1 MQDSATR
8 TTRSRLA
15 FGASPRERVGA
26 IWRRNGALA
35 FFLGLEIL
43 CAPALSLAQ
52 AIKTDGR
59 TATTVTTVG
68 TVTKVTTATVT
79 NTNAFNSFQT
89 FGVAAGTTTNLYV
102 PSGAA
107 NLINIVR
114 DQRTDI
120 YGVLNAIKDG
130 SIGGN
135 VWFANPYGFVVGASG
150 VVNVGSLNVSTP
162 TPAFIDSFFLSPG
175 SPNQGAVTQLLNG
188 TAPRNASGVIAIDGR
203 VNAAN
208 GVSLSTGS
216 LSVGGS
222 IFSGA
227 RFVSSTP
234 DFTDVVNANG
244 IVSANNA
251 VMKEGRIIIVADNDV
266 TVSGAIAAPGGAGVS
281 GGNISITAGH
291 DVNVQPGALISAQGN
306 GANSAG
312 GSISVFGGNNATFG
326 GGAAIN
332 ASAGSS
338 GDGGAIEFSAV
349 NTVTLAGGT
358 FAAGAASGRAG
369 SVLVDPNNVEVVAN
383 NQILS
388 GTNYALVANN
398 SITVNN
404 GVIISTRNI
413 GAGTN
418 YDTDSSA
425 GNSGDIS
432 LAAPSITLNPGSK
445 LLAQA
450 DGGFTGG
457 AVTLTA
463 TQASGGTAQINLS
476 QATVKGKSVSM
487 QASSTLTSTLSSVTD
502 ALVLSGINSSDATA
516 SIVVDSS
523 QIAASGG
530 ALTLGSVA
538 SVNVSAT
545 SASIP
550 LAILRVNSNASVDV
564 KGSSSL
570 TTTTGDAHLTASS
583 TVTTS
588 ATPSSAFA
596 NLAGDGMVAVSAVA
610 SNATVHI
617 GDAVN
622 PVAINI
628 GGLLDLSATN
638 TVTTMQ
644 IANATAAG
652 GSAAG
657 ASVAVSTITGMTSA
671 TVDGNTTVGAGS
683 LNLSALTTNTVTAT
697 AKSAAQGAQQDSSG
711 ASESSQTL
719 TKYSDDTSTG
729 DSGSGGGVKV
739 AGAVAVSDLQ
749 SNTQTSI
756 SSTHLATVS
765 GAATLTSRA
774 TNSAAVSADGS
785 ATSGSTGV
793 GVAVAVNVA
802 KSANQAYIGQNLNA
816 QSLAVTAG
824 MNPGGATNQFTTSAV
839 SGAGASNV
847 GIAGSIA
854 VNALDLSSLAAINSG
869 NTVALGGGTG
879 AVTLSAENLTSS
891 SASSTPA
898 AGGASGSKVG
908 IGASVAVN
916 VVSNR
921 SVAQLSDSA
930 VLTGAGDLTIRAS
943 GADAV
948 TTTAEA
954 GSSGGTAI
962 TPVAAINVI
971 NNTTTASIGSGSTLI
986 LTGDLLVQAD
996 QAASA
1001 SATAKG
1007 STQGASAAIGAAVA
1021 VALVDDE
1028 VTATTARWID
1038 TSAATVPGK
1047 GNVSFLAH
1055 GASASA
1061 TSATASAVGGKSDDQ
1076 SSSDD
1081 GDVDTKVGKQLNA
1094 GTSVKSKNGVGDAG
1108 EQSKDSGAAAG
1119 KPSASSSEGKISV
1132 AAAVAVNLQTSS
1144 ATATVPDGGK
1154 VIAAGAVKLSA
1165 SNNTDGSALTDGS
1178 AVGSTTTVG
1187 IGAGISINLVKSA
1200 NEASIGQ
1207 NATVTANG
1215 LTLEA
1220 LMTPIAVSGGTDQTN
1235 TLDAEAKS
1243 GAGGSKVGLA
1253 GSLALNIADTSSQA
1267 LIKTGASVNANGGD
1281 VVLSADDR
1289 TSTTGKAL
1297 PADGGGASGG
1307 KVGIGASV
1315 AVNVVANRSTAEIQD
1330 SAALNNP
1337 GNVTLQANGVF
1348 DMLTQTE
1355 AGSQG
1360 GVSITP
1366 SVAISLANN
1375 STTAQIGS
1383 GAALTLTGDLL
1394 VQADQTS
1401 TTSTIAKGSSQGAKA
1416 AIGAAV
1422 AVALVDDEVTATT
1435 ARSITANGSGNVS
1448 FLAHGASA
1456 SSASATASAVGGNTD
1471 DSAGTTDPATGKEKE
1486 DASVDDKVSK
1496 QADFGKKEQT
1506 DNNVGDAKQKS
1517 DTSSADADKPSA
1529 SSSEG
1534 KISVAAAVSVNL
1546 QTSSATATVPDN
1558 GSITAAGTLKLS
1570 SSNNTD
1576 GTALTDGSAVG
1587 STTTVG
1593 IGAGISINLVK
1604 SANEASIGQGA
1615 VVSAHG
1621 VTLEALMTALPV
1633 SGGGTDQTNT
1643 LDAEAKSGAGGT
1655 KVGLAGSLALNIA
1668 DTSSQ
1673 ALIKTG
1679 ASVNA
1684 NGGDVVLSADD
1695 RTSTTGKALPAD
1707 GGGASGGKVGIGAS
1721 VAVNVV
1727 ANRSTAEIQDNA
1739 ALTNAGS
1746 LTLQASG
1753 AFDML
1758 TQTEAGSQGGI
1769 SITPSVAIS
1778 LSDNSTTASIGTS
1791 TTALTLTGD
1800 LLVQADQTSSTSTI
1814 AKGSSQG
1821 AKAAIGAAVAVAL
1834 VDDEVTATTA
1844 RAIVTTGTAPGT
1856 TGVVSFLAHGASS
1869 SSASATA
1876 SAVGGNTDDDAGKTD
1891 PNTGKEKEDASVDD
1905 KVQKQA
1911 DFGKTTQAD
1920 NNVGDS
1926 KQKASTADSA
1936 DNNKASASSSEGK
1949 ISVAAAVAVNL
1960 QTSSATATVPD
1971 NGNINAA
1978 GLLKLSSSNNT
1989 DGAALSDGS
1998 AVGSTTTLGI
2008 GAGVSVNLVKSVNEA
2023 SIGAGATVNANGV
2036 TLEALMTATPVS
2048 GGGTDQTNT
2057 LDAEA
2062 KSGAGGTKVGL
2073 AGSLALNIA
2082 DTSSQALIKTG
2093 TALAPTTV
2101 NARGGDVS
2109 LSADD
2114 QTSTTGKALPADGG
2128 GATGGKV
2135 GIGASVTV
2143 NIVANR
2149 SIAEIQDSATLTN
2162 PGAVGLAASG
2172 TYSVDTE
2179 AEAGAAGGVAITPVL
2194 ALALINNTTSARLG
2208 IGSDLVH
2215 PGAVTITADHASATT
2230 TSAKGSTQ
2238 GDKAAVGA
2246 AVGIVLLNDV
2256 ASATTDRN
2264 ILNATGDVT
2273 ISAHASSAST
2283 NSAIASAVGGK
2294 STDDAGTTDPATG
2307 KPSEDST
2314 VDGKVDNQLTYG
2326 KNTQTANNVGDAD
2339 QKSSTSSAASNKPS
2353 AKSDEGQV
2361 AVAAAVAVNIVSAS
2375 ATATIAD
2382 NRTVTTSGA
2391 LKLSATGNTDGIAT
2405 SDGSVVGK
2413 TQKVGIGAAV
2423 SVNKVDSHNEASIGS
2438 NASVTAHG
2446 VTIEALMTNVG
2457 GDTTNTLD
2465 AEASSGAGGS
2475 KVGIAASLA
2484 LNIADTSGEALV
2496 KSGASVNAGGNVSLT
2511 SQDFSSYTA
2520 KAVPTTTGGASGGSV
2535 GVGASVALNL
2545 ISSASQAQIG
2555 TNAGVSNAGNITLSA
2570 TTKGDSDAEATAGAS
2585 GGKLAFDAAV
2595 AVTTLNQTTD
2605 ASIAS
2610 GGDIVA
2616 TGSVGLTSTSSGAH
2630 TATTTGVAKS
2640 GSVAIGASVGVI
2652 TSTSTTTATIDRNV
2666 SAGGSF
2672 TLAASSTRSYD
2683 AGATATAGGS
2693 QSDSTYSDSSNQ
2705 SQEGGAAS
2713 TQALSKQNSSTNQ
2726 GTQGGGKVAV
2736 AAAVSV
2742 IVIDD
2747 DATAQVTGGRTIQA
2761 GSASAVQVTAANLTN
2776 FSARGE
2782 GDAVNPQAKVGVGV
2796 GVGIVIANNDTT
2808 AALAD
2813 NTHLVQG
2820 GNVTVQATSKE
2831 NTDPSFSDKLSAE
2844 GIAGAGGSKVGVAGA
2859 FAVVDSNTTTQAT
2872 IGTGSTLG
2880 GLDSHS
2886 VLQRVGTVTIDA
2898 ENTSMLAAKAW
2909 SGALGGTAGVGAS
2922 VATVISDNSYMA
2934 ELGGSSNV
2942 TATSLSITAQNNK
2955 VTPAPLSLPSISVSS
2970 IDDVKDIPSQLA
2982 HGNTLLGGGNYYTE
2996 AIAGSA
3002 GGTGA
3007 VAGSFAV
3014 SVFTD
3019 KTDASIGG
3027 GATVNATGGVTLTS
3041 GNDTVARS
3049 LAGGVSLGGD
3059 AGVGISSADVASTN
3073 VTRSHIDADTKI
3085 TQSASIGLSAT
3096 NKQDIQ
3102 VIGFAAAGSG
3112 SVGVG
3117 GVANVITLNNTA
3129 EAFVANSALPTP
3141 LTLLSSTGALT
3152 LGATNTVTG
3161 LNIASG
3167 IAVGGSA
3174 GVGVAGAVNTIG
3186 TDSGHQ
3192 FVTHAYI
3199 GSGATVNVAGATTL
3213 TASAA
3218 EDLTTFAIGGA
3229 AGGSAGVGGAAIVNV
3244 MNTDTDAYIGANAKV
3259 NKAQTLTNQ
3268 SVGVQA
3274 TDATSLFNVV
3284 GAAGVGGSAGV
3295 GASVDVDVITKNTQ
3309 AYVGNG
3315 AWVETAGNLTVQAA
3329 SSEDL
3334 RSIALG
3340 FGAGGSA
3347 GVAGSVAVYSLTTTT
3362 KGYLDDNS
3370 TLRAKGSALI
3380 SADDTTSLDL
3390 IAGSAAGGGSAAVGA
3405 GVGVTV
3411 FSKTTQAYV
3420 GNNAD
3425 VVALGNGS
3433 AVTAAT
3439 GDFNVSTGSTISGDG
3454 EVSDSGVTA
3463 TDPNNN
3469 NLTGSRSA
3477 FTYLTKQRVS
3487 TPVTSSVNGLAV
3499 AATNRDKVESFTV
3512 TGAAA
3517 GAAAVTI
3524 GGSVAVVTTDTEAS
3538 IGSGTQVNQA
3548 TIAGSS
3554 ASGAQ
3559 SVRVAAGDDQFH
3571 VGLGGAAAGAGAA
3584 AVGAGADVLVAGN
3597 TTKATIGAN
3606 AQVKAKRD
3614 VEVLARGQEQYLE
3627 MGAGLAAAGTV
3638 AIAGSVGVISL
3649 NDKTYASIVGGTTRV
3664 DAGGN
3669 VRVAASD
3676 NTETDMIAGAAAAG
3690 FGAAGVGI
3698 AVGVNSLTKDTQAT
3712 VGDGTTVNALGG
3724 SGASALTAYT
3734 GDDTDTTATMH
3745 GLQVQATSKEDL
3757 FLVTASGAAGLY
3769 AGVSGAVTV
3778 TVVNSNTLASI
3789 GNTALIN
3796 TTNGGAAA
3804 DQDVNVS
3811 ARNQLNSQTFVGSV
3825 GIGAAGVAGGVDVLT
3840 AKNNTTA
3847 SIGTGTEVHAA
3858 RDVDVNA
3865 LSKNQL
3871 STLVVSAGGGVVGVA
3886 GGVAVYSIGD
3896 KLSSDSQDQLTSN
3909 GDVKGQADSQA
3920 SDGTLNSLLSQ
3931 SSDQNVKNVSAS
3943 AQSKRSAI
3951 STSGAVT
3958 SGPAATG
3965 NSASIGSGAKVFAGG
3980 DVSVN
3985 SRGTMNFS
3993 QTTGAVAVG
4002 LVGLGAGI
4010 GIANFNLNNQASIGA
4025 NAEITAGDDLKV
4037 RASLNE
4043 TANGLA
4049 FAGSGGVVAVNAA
4062 LAMLSDNSTTTAAI
4076 GNGVEVHHADQVD
4089 VEAGDVRKLDTQAL
4103 GASIG
4108 AVAGG
4113 ASVATTSIGGTT
4125 SATIGSGIA
4134 IGAGVDVVNSLF
4146 VSANSSANA
4155 ASGSIAAAGGIGL
4168 ALSGSG
4174 ATASSTPT
4182 VSASVG
4188 GGTVNLTGDATVQAT
4203 GRAGASAD
4211 AEGFNISLA
4220 VSAGGSVAIATSA
4233 PQISASLGTGTTLTA
4248 DNLTVSAAQLLP
4260 TSLDVF
4266 SVNSGNV
4273 FTPGTVSGVST
4284 LATATGASAALFAG
4298 VTATSADAA
4307 NNGHVT
4313 SSIGDGSTLTVPGL
4327 LSVGAENDSNQSA
4340 TVSGLSAGIVAIGS
4354 NNSSA
4359 TSNTLTHA
4367 TLGNNVNIAGSFTGG
4382 SVSILATGTD
4392 TNIASAVSGSG
4403 GIVSGAAA
4411 SANTSE
4417 ISDTLAQVG
4426 SSTCG
4431 APTATCGIAS
4441 GSFGLVAQ
4449 HDSIY
4454 NAKVD
4459 STSAAVAGASGATTS
4474 HLVQSTVNANIG
4486 NNTNLSANNIAIAA
4500 NNASHKFWWGLNTD
4514 DDSTATADNAAWNV
4528 NSGSGGLISLPAG
4541 STSDQIFQLTGV
4553 SIGQGAYLHVMM
4565 PVSGTGSFSIDA
4577 NNTIVAYD
4585 KTKLD
4590 SGGAIA
4596 IAESDSVIDVKQS
4609 VTNVTIG
4616 ANAAIVSD
4624 SGNVNI
4630 GTRADVKLDAR
4641 ATANAYGLAG
4651 APSGVGDA
4659 IYNGSSTVHLNDG
4672 VVILAQ
4678 DPNNGAIN
4686 IAAGQDSQQ
4695 RPTSIIADASV
4706 NLWNKTV
4713 IPIDSDPD
4721 PHSTVVSNA
4730 TLQLDG
4736 SSPTT
4741 QSLLLAAGDIG
4752 LAANKG
4758 VISQKAD
4765 GVGKDLYKEA
4775 IAAIANAV
4783 GVDVSLD
4790 LTGGTTSLQGQGTVL
4805 ANGTALSGLYRES
4818 ATLLDGAPV
4827 TPGEP
4832 SGWILS
4838 SSAYQDP
4845 NYRNPNPLDTT
4856 HPFAYITFV
4865 TPTAVNVPFGSQ
4877 LQDQINKLNS
4887 LAAQYSADPVATA
4900 AYNSEITFL
4909 QSKLNSLG
4917 AGQNSSTLTDRAI
4930 KTAMFAGDATAV
4942 LNNYQYAIT
4951 GDIGA
4956 SAAADQIGAVG
4967 AILNAYGTIK
4977 ANNTTIDGQLQAELN
4992 SPKDTHGAFL
5002 APTTGDYATLA
5013 TDLSNAASKITTI
5026 KTQVGNIGNLTFA
5039 YAAGG
5044 ATPSGPL
5051 GAYTATTV
5059 SGVSTVAGSG
5069 YLGTIQTDMQNIGS
5083 ILFGGNT
5090 ASNGSV
5096 LVAKVNDIK
5105 TQMGSIA
5112 TANQSISSAIYSS
5125 TTPASTN
5132 TLYGALIDA
5141 GTRQANLRDAWKD
5154 TATSGNVDT
5163 SKVST
5168 ITGLIGTNSAALA
5181 DFNGGTSTTSAGI
5194 ISTNASG
5201 FSSCV
5206 TTSTCAL
5213 LVSGTTTA
5221 ATINLAADQ
5230 SAVQGGSDTVS
5241 QQQQRVATLPNISVK
5256 LGNVNVNAD
5265 VLTGSGSLQAPGDA
5279 KILIKNF
5286 SPASMNIGQL
5296 TVDDTGGNVTFNSY
5310 HVNSSGDVQAVNAGG
5325 AGDSLNIVSRANG
5338 LAGLDRVPGTAGTSV
5353 VQINSFYD
5361 PAQFSKTAATTA
5373 EQIPAPAPEIHIT
5386 NQISNPNGSVTV
5398 TSAAGDIFVDPA
5410 VPGTSPGG
5418 SITAGQVSIVAQN
5431 GDFVQ
5436 AFQNG
5441 FDSIAGEPINN
5452 VQGGSNNTSPGGT
5465 LTPGN
5470 GILANGNIFISA
5482 RYLNINGLVQSG
5494 IANYHLNLGAD
5505 TDLRFVV
5512 NGTPNGFSNT
5522 LRTSCPALTA
5532 CTSTSGSFVAT
5543 WDGAYKGIDGTI
5555 GRWEVNKAYVDA
5567 NFSAGSSVQVAV
5579 ENSGGAG
5586 VSAPSSP
5593 DYGAIAANYI
5603 VPASG
5608 QTGQI
5613 VLSTSTAVHGG
5624 SINLFGQIINTAPGG
5639 SLGTGQLNVLDGF
5652 GQIAITNN
5660 SSLPITLKTLDTG
5673 ADPSGTGRGTAGVIN
5688 INDVQFVD
5696 TSNVVHYVDTTIT
5709 RNNGAI
5715 TYTQTGEWQSNGAF
5729 CDLCVVTQASGATA
5743 GVSVNGTGSAVG
5755 ISSARS
5761 GTYDPQAGLRY
5772 AFTTGNTTSTV
5783 YQWSYSGHE
5792 FFGSSS
5798 LALPPDRTSMSQV
5811 GPPNVQN
5818 TNFGQSGVYLSYAT
5832 PSGFFAHQNNL
5843 VTDPGFNPSNP
5854 NPNISL
5860 PSGTTST
5867 GPTQT
5872 GGTTGRVLSS
5882 SVTFTNSDTWHLL
5895 SQSSSCDWWLCITS
5909 TYTSNWQETVGTATV
5924 VTNSVKA
5931 DNPIQINFIGQDVP
5945 SISVKSK
5952 ASVVLAGT
5960 INDRGGAT
5968 TITAGVS
5975 TSATA
5980 ANGAAVNIGSLAGQS
5995 ITYASGTAAPITAGA
6010 VTLSAS
6016 GSVGAVNFTN
6026 APGTAASVGAITTT
6040 APILLAMTPE
6050 ITVTNGV
6057 ISTTASSLNAS
6068 SGTGNVVINQI
6079 AAPLTVAG
6087 GVTQTAGTLA
6097 VGTISAGGQPEQ
6109 GTGYVLLQSQGDIA
6123 AASPSSFIRGER
6135 IELTSANG
6143 SIGVYGGGGVTAAPL
6158 TIQPG
6163 YNTGASTQP
6172 YYGLKVSAQRDINI
6186 AAQSNGG
6193 DNTAGNL
6200 LVDTVVGGGN
6210 VRLAAPG
6217 QIIDNNPIQ
6226 SIDTRTWNQLVNF
6239 WDSLGLVGGTAQNAA
6254 NQAKAIQ
6261 AYDNSVTQDY
6271 QVYWQIRSRQ
6281 PDGGAVFDPNFH
6293 YTVTSSERAALTA
6306 QGLSASDI
6314 SNFETNRTAQY
6325 QQLNTEV
6332 GGFTT
6337 AFQHGFAYDAV
6348 SRGDPQVALILQ
6360 GSSWTATELG
6370 VSIPGA
6376 LKNITNTNPVIKDPN
6391 VQGRNVTLQAGVSIG
6406 QTQAPLSIPIAAF
6419 SNPDP
6424 NNCAAGPCLSDADKV
6439 ALASAEFDDLTITA
6453 GGISVLQRKPVNFS
6467 ASTSL
6472 SIAVTGTTPGNLDN
6486 GNAYLASLGDGLLN
6500 SIQALGEVRV
6510 KVGGSIINAGTGP
6523 GVTPGLLQSGGLI
6536 LEAAGGGIGFV
6547 PNFNGGSTPLVQPLL
6562 INLNPGAAFTAR
6574 AADNIS
6580 VVQTGNLNVESVF
6593 SRQDVALTASGSI
6606 TDAVTETLP
6615 TLKILSDSLTLTAL
6629 NGSIG
6634 SPANPLDVAV
6644 GPTGTITASATSTTP
6659 LLGGVYL
6666 NNPIGPINGNFT
6678 IASVTAS
6685 DAVKL
6690 SSDLDMKIDGPVTS
6704 PGTIGLVSGGTMTLT
6719 QNANVHATVLATSLN
6734 AGELVMD
6741 AGAKVAVDIGNL
6753 NVNSGSTLTMADGAT
6768 MTVNQGTINITSV
6781 GDAVVT
6787 GIFTGNP
6794 TASAINITST
6804 AGHILAGHTLGSGH
6818 LDIVADTAPGAKLT
6832 MSAALGIGDEPL
6844 NVQLLNLQAASGG
6857 VVDVT
6862 VQNNPATPVNN
6873 VDVSAAD
6880 RVLLTSNVSI
6890 SGGTVASTGTG
6901 TNPDN
6906 TVTVSSTAGNVN
6918 LASVTGQTNVMVTG
6932 QTGVTLNSASS
6943 TGGGVTATATTG
6955 NVNVTTASAGQG
6967 ATFTAPAGTVNVTT
6981 GTAGADIALNA
6992 SGNVSGGTLTS
7003 TNGNVNANSSAGNV
7017 DLGTTNAGQSVNFS
7031 APAGTANATTTVA
7044 GTTINGSSGLG
7055 ITIGSATSGGNTT
7068 LNTGGN
7074 LAANTLTSTGGS
7086 VAGNA
7091 AGDATVAT
7099 GSASGGFTLTSATGN
7114 VDVNTATANAV
7125 TLSAPGNVTGGTLNV
7140 GSNVQ
7145 LSGDAVT
7152 ANVNGGGPVIG
7163 GSVTGFNGGIASN
7176 VDLTLSNPGGFHLDS
7191 FTTATGSVNVP
7202 SGFLNIDS
7210 VVIVDR
7216 AVFTNPSTALLVD
7229 QHDRSIQQTDVQIY
7243 TGGAPFSLGLVQNH
7257 VDTSAF
7263 VIFRDPAFEVVTPLG
7278 TNTSSTEQASD
7289 TLTRIDA
7296 GRPAPERLPF
7306 DELGDAVSYTGSPV
7320 SVDGECKPEADPG
7333 CVK

>member
-1 MQDSATR
+1 
-8 TTRSRLA
+8 
-15 FGASPRERVGA
+15 VGA
-26 IWRRNGALA
+26 VWRRNGALA

-52 AIKTDGR
+52 AIKPDGR
-59 TATTVTTVG
+59 TATTVTTSG
-68 TVTKVTTATVT
+68 AVTKVTTATVA
-79 NTNAFNSFQT
+79 NANAFNSFQT

-102 PSGAA
+102 PGGAA

-162 TPAFIDSFFLSPG
+162 TPAFLDSFFLSPG
-175 SPNQGAVTQLLNG
+175 APNQAAVTQLLNG
-188 TAPRNASGVIAIDGR
+188 TAPRNASGVISIDGR
-203 VNAAN
+203 VNAAD
-208 GVSLSTGS
+208 GVTLSAGS
-216 LSVGGS
+216 LSVGGA

-244 IVSANNA
+244 IVSATNA
-251 VMKEGRIIIVADNDV
+251 VMREGRIIIVADNDI
-266 TVSGAIAAPGGAGVS
+266 TVSGTIAAPGGAGVS

-312 GSISVFGGNNATFG
+312 GSVSVYGGNNATFAS
-326 GGAAIN
+326 GAAID
-332 ASAGSS
+332 ASAGGS
-338 GDGGAIEFSAV
+338 GDGGAIEFSAA

-358 FAAGAASGRAG
+358 FAAGAANGRAG

-388 GTNYALVANN
+388 GTNYTLVANN
-398 SITVNN
+398 SITVDS
-404 GVIISTRNI
+404 GVIVSTRNI

-418 YDTDSSA
+418 YDTDASA

-432 LAAPSITLNPGSK
+432 LTAPSITLNSGSK

-450 DGGFTGG
+450 DSGFSGG

-476 QATVKGKSVSM
+476 QAEVKGKSVSL
-487 QASSTLTSTLSSVTD
+487 QASSALASNLSPTSLSD
-502 ALVLSGINSSDATA
+502 AAILSGVNSADATA

-523 QIAASGG
+523 QITASGG
-530 ALTLGSVA
+530 LLNIGSIA
-538 SVNVSAT
+538 SVNLSAT
-545 SASIP
+545 SGIIP

-564 KGSSSL
+564 KGSSTL
-570 TTTTGDAHLTASS
+570 TTTVGDAHLTASS
-583 TVTTS
+583 TVTTN
-588 ATPSSAFA
+588 ATPTSFLA
-596 NLAGDGMVAVSAVA
+596 NHAAGDGMVAVSDVT

-617 GDAVN
+617 GDPVTTTTVN
-622 PVAINI
+622 V

-638 TVTTMQ
+638 TVTTTQ
-644 IANATAAG
+644 IANASAVG
-652 GSAAG
+652 SSAAG
-657 ASVAVSTITGMTSA
+657 AAVAVSTIQGLTSA
-671 TVDGNTTVGAGS
+671 TIDGNTTVGANS
-683 LNLSALTTNTVTAT
+683 LNLSALTANTVTAT
-697 AKSAAQGAQQDSSG
+697 AKSAAQGAQQDTSG
-711 ASESSQTL
+711 TSESSQTL
-719 TKYSDDTSTG
+719 TKYSDDTSTA

-749 SNTQTSI
+749 NTTQAYLA
-756 SSTHLATVS
+756 SSQLATVS
-765 GAATLTSRA
+765 GAATLTGRA
-774 TNSAAVSADGS
+774 TNSAAVSADGG

-802 KSANQAYIGQNLNA
+802 KSTNQAYIGQNLNA

-824 MNPGGATNQFTTSAV
+824 MNPGGAINQFSTSAV

-847 GIAGSIA
+847 GVAGSIA
-854 VNALDLSSLAAINSG
+854 VNALDLASLAAINSG
-869 NTVALGGGTG
+869 FLVDITPGGTG
-879 AVTLSAENLTSS
+879 NVGLMAENLTSS
-891 SASSTPA
+891 SATSAPA

-908 IGASVAVN
+908 IGASVAIN

-921 SVAQLSDSA
+921 STAQLADNA
-930 VLTGAGDLTIRAS
+930 GLTGANDLTLQAT
-943 GADAV
+943 GADTV
-948 TTTAEA
+948 TTSAEA
-954 GSSGGTAI
+954 GASGGTAI

-971 NNTTTASIGSGSTLI
+971 NNTTSANIGSGSTLV
-986 LTGDLLVQAD
+986 LTGDLLVQAG
-996 QAASA
+996 QTASA
-1001 SATAKG
+1001 SAAAKG

-1028 VTATTARWID
+1028 VSATTARWID

-1055 GASASA
+1055 GASASS

-1081 GDVDTKVGKQLNA
+1081 GDVDTKVGKQLGA
-1094 GTSVKSKNGVGDAG
+1094 GTSVKSKNGVGDAD
-1108 EQSKDSGAAAG
+1108 EQSKDDSAATA

-1144 ATATVPDGGK
+1144 ATATVPDNGK

-1220 LMTPIAVSGGTDQTN
+1220 LMTPVAGATGTDQTN

-1267 LIKTGASVNANGGD
+1267 LIKSGAQVDAGGGD
-1281 VVLSADDR
+1281 VSLSADDR

-1315 AVNVVANRSTAEIQD
+1315 AVNVVANRSTAEVQD
-1330 SAALNNP
+1330 TATLTTP
-1337 GNVTLQANGVF
+1337 GNVTLQANGAF

-1383 GAALTLTGDLL
+1383 GAVLTLTGDLL

-1471 DSAGTTDPATGKEKE
+1471 DSAGTSKE

-1506 DNNVGDAKQKS
+1506 DNNVGDTKQQGS
-1517 DTSSADADKPSA
+1517 AASADADKPSA

-1558 GSITAAGTLKLS
+1558 GSIIAAGTLKLS

-1587 STTTVG
+1587 STTTLG

-1604 SANEASIGQGA
+1604 SANEASIGQNA
-1615 VVSAHG
+1615 TVSANG
-1621 VTLEALMTALPV
+1621 VTLEALMTATPV

-1643 LDAEAKSGAGGT
+1643 LDAEAKSGAGGS

-1684 NGGDVVLSADD
+1684 NGGDVSLSADD

-1727 ANRSTAEIQDNA
+1727 ANRSLAEIQDDATLSNPA
-1739 ALTNAGS
+1739 S
-1746 LTLQASG
+1746 LTLKANG

-1778 LSDNSTTASIGTS
+1778 LANNTTTASIGTS
-1791 TTALTLTGD
+1791 TVGGLTLTGD
-1800 LLVQADQTSSTSTI
+1800 LLVQADQTSTTSTI

-1844 RAIVTTGTAPGT
+1844 RAIITTGTAPGT
-1856 TGVVSFLAHGASS
+1856 TGAVSFLAHGASA

-1876 SAVGGNTDDDAGKTD
+1876 SAVGSNTDDSAGTTD
-1891 PNTGKEKEDASVDD
+1891 PATGKEKEDASVDD
-1905 KVQKQA
+1905 KVQKQS
-1911 DFGKTTQAD
+1911 DFGKTEQAS

-1926 KQKASTADSA
+1926 KQQASTADSA

-1971 NGNINAA
+1971 GGNINAA

-1989 DGAALSDGS
+1989 DGQALSDGS
-1998 AVGSTTTLGI
+1998 AVGSTTTVGI

-2023 SIGAGATVNANGV
+2023 SIGQNATVTAKGV
-2036 TLEALMTATPVS
+2036 TLEALMTPIGS
-2048 GGGTDQTNT
+2048 GGSDVTNT

-2062 KSGAGGTKVGL
+2062 ISGAGSSKVGL
-2073 AGSLALNIA
+2073 AGSLALNII
-2082 DTSSQALIKTG
+2082 DTSSEALVKTG
-2093 TALAPTTV
+2093 ASV
-2101 NARGGDVS
+2101 NALGGDIS
-2109 LSADD
+2109 LNAVDNS
-2114 QTSTTGKALPADGG
+2114 STTGKALPAGG
-2128 GATGGKV
+2128 GASGGKV

-2149 SIAEIQDSATLTN
+2149 AEANVQDTAQLTN
-2162 PGAVGLAASG
+2162 PGGVSLTASG
-2172 TYSVDTE
+2172 VYAVDSE

-2194 ALALINNTTSARLG
+2194 ALALVNNTTSAYLG
-2208 IGSDLVH
+2208 TGNDLVN
-2215 PGAVTITADHASATT
+2215 PGAVTITADHASTTT

-2238 GDKAAVGA
+2238 GGKAAIGA

-2256 ASATTDRN
+2256 AQAETDRN
-2264 ILNATGDVT
+2264 ITGATGDIT
-2273 ISAHASSAST
+2273 IAAHASSAST
-2283 NSAIASAVGGK
+2283 NNATASAVGGK

-2314 VDGKVDNQLTYG
+2314 VDSKVDNQLTYG

-2375 ATATIAD
+2375 ATAKIAD
-2382 NRTVTTSGA
+2382 NLTVTTSGA
-2391 LKLSATGNTDGIAT
+2391 LSLNASGNTDGIAK
-2405 SDGSVVGK
+2405 SDGTVAGN

-2423 SVNKVDSHNEASIGS
+2423 SVNKVDSHNEASIGGGATVS
-2438 NASVTAHG
+2438 AHG
-2446 VTIEALMTNVG
+2446 VTLAATMTNVA

-2465 AEASSGAGGS
+2465 AEAQSGAGGS

-2484 LNIADTSGEALV
+2484 LNIADTSGEALI
-2496 KSGASVNAGGNVSLT
+2496 KSGTPSSPTTVNANGGAVGLT
-2511 SQDFSSYTA
+2511 SEDFSSYTA
-2520 KAVPTTTGGASGGSV
+2520 KATPTTTGGASGGSV

-2545 ISSASQAQIG
+2545 INSTSQAQIG
-2555 TNAGVSNAGNITLSA
+2555 SAGVSNAGNLTLSA

-2605 ASIAS
+2605 ASIESGSDIIAS
-2610 GGDIVA
+2610 GNV
-2616 TGSVGLTSTSSGAH
+2616 SLTSTSSGAH

-2652 TSTSTTTATIDRNV
+2652 TSTSSTTATIDRNV
-2666 SAGGSF
+2666 SAGGTF

-2693 QSDSTYSDSSNQ
+2693 QSDSTYSDSGNQ
-2705 SQEGGAAS
+2705 TQEGNAAS

-2747 DATAQVTGGRTIQA
+2747 DAAAQVTGGRTIQA
-2761 GSASAVQVTAANLTN
+2761 GTSSAVQVTATNLTN

-2813 NTHLVQG
+2813 NTHLVQA

-2831 NTDPSFSDKLSAE
+2831 NTDPGFSDKLSAE

-2872 IGTGSTLG
+2872 IGTGATLG

-2886 VLQRVGTVTIDA
+2886 VLQRVGAVTIDA

-2922 VATVISDNSYMA
+2922 VATVISDNSYTA

-2942 TATSLSITAQNNK
+2942 TASSLSITAQNNK

-2970 IDDVKDIPSQLA
+2970 IDDVKSIPDQLA

-3002 GGTGA
+3002 GGTGS

-3027 GATVNATGGVTLTS
+3027 GAIVNATGGVALAS
-3041 GNDTVARS
+3041 SNDTVARS

-3059 AGVGISSADVASTN
+3059 AGVGISSADVASAN
-3073 VTRSHIDADTKI
+3073 VTRSHIDADAKI

-3102 VIGFAAAGSG
+3102 VISFAAAGSG

-3129 EAFVANSALPTP
+3129 EAFVANSSLPTP

-3152 LGATNTVTG
+3152 LSATNTVTG

-3174 GVGVAGAVNTIG
+3174 GVGVAGAVNTLG
-3186 TDSGHQ
+3186 TDSTHQ

-3199 GSGATVNVAGATTL
+3199 GDGATANAASATTL
-3213 TASAA
+3213 TASAS
-3218 EDLTTFAIGGA
+3218 ENLTTFAIGGA
-3229 AGGSAGVGGAAIVNV
+3229 AGGSAGVGGAAVVNV
-3244 MNTDTDAYIGANAKV
+3244 MNTDTEAYVGANAKV
-3259 NKAQTLTNQ
+3259 NKAQTLTSQ
-3268 SVGVQA
+3268 SVGLQA

-3295 GASVDVDVITKNTQ
+3295 GASADVDVLSKNTL

-3370 TLRAKGSALI
+3370 TLRAKGSALV

-3548 TIAGSS
+3548 SIAGSS

-3690 FGAAGVGI
+3690 FGAAGIGI

-3712 VGDGTTVNALGG
+3712 VGDSTTINALGG
-3724 SGASALTAYT
+3724 SGASALTAFT
-3734 GDDTDTTATMH
+3734 GDDTDATATMH

-3757 FLVTASGAAGLY
+3757 FLVSASGAAGLY

-3847 SIGTGTEVHAA
+3847 SVGTGTEVHAA

-3865 LSKNQL
+3865 LSTNQL

-3909 GDVKGQADSQA
+3909 GDVKGQVDSQA

-3943 AQSKRSAI
+3943 AQNKRSAI
-3951 STSGAVT
+3951 TTSGAVT

-3985 SRGTMNFS
+3985 SRGTMNFG

-4037 RASLNE
+4037 RATLNE

-4089 VEAGDVRKLDTQAL
+4089 VEAGDVRKLDTQAM

-4313 SSIGDGSTLTVPGL
+4313 SSIGDGSALTVPGL

-4382 SVSILATGTD
+4382 SVSILAIGTD

-4417 ISDTLAQVG
+4417 ISDTLAQIG

-4431 APTATCGIAS
+4431 APTATCGIAT
-4441 GSFGLVAQ
+4441 GNFGLVAQ

-4486 NNTNLSANNIAIAA
+4486 DNTNIAANNIAIAA

-4528 NSGSGGLISLPAG
+4528 NSGSGGLVSLPAG
-4541 STSDQIFQLTGV
+4541 STNAQIFMLTGV
-4553 SIGQGAYLHVMM
+4553 SIGQGDLLHVMM
-4565 PVSGTGSFSIDA
+4565 PVSGSGSLTIDA

-4596 IAESDSVIDVKQS
+4596 LAESDSVIDVKQS

-4695 RPTSIIADASV
+4695 RPSSIIVDASV

-4721 PHSTVVSNA
+4721 PHSIVVSNA

-4736 SSPTT
+4736 STPAT

-4752 LAANKG
+4752 LAADKG

-4887 LAAQYSADPVATA
+4887 LAAQYSSDPVATA

-4930 KTAMFAGDATAV
+4930 KTATFAGDATAV

-4956 SAAADQIGAVG
+4956 AATADQIGAVG
-4967 AILNAYGTIK
+4967 AILNAYSTVIQP
-4977 ANNTTIDGQLQAELN
+4977 NNASIDTSLRAEKN
-4992 SPKDTHGAFL
+4992 SPKDTSNNFV
-5002 APTTGDYATLA
+5002 APTTGDYATLT

-5026 KTQVGNIGNLTFA
+5026 KTQVGNIGNLSFA

-5051 GAYTATTV
+5051 GAYTATTA

-5096 LVAKVNDIK
+5096 LVAKVSDIK

-5125 TTPASTN
+5125 TTPASTS
-5132 TLYGALIDA
+5132 TLYGALVDA

-5163 SKVST
+5163 TRVST
-5168 ITGLIGTNSAALA
+5168 ITGLISTNSNALA
-5181 DFNGGTSTTSAGI
+5181 DFNGGTGSTSAGI

-5213 LVSGTTTA
+5213 LVSGTTTG

-5230 SAVQGGSDTVS
+5230 LAVQGGSDTVS

-5310 HVNSSGDVQAVNAGG
+5310 HVNSAGDVQAVNAGG

-5361 PAQFSKTAATTA
+5361 PAQFSKTASATA

-5494 IANYHLNLGAD
+5494 IADYHLNLGAD

-5512 NGTPNGFSNT
+5512 NTTPSGFSNA

-5567 NFSAGSSVQVAV
+5567 NFAAGTSIAVAV

-5603 VPASG
+5603 VPTSG
-5608 QTGQI
+5608 QAGQI

-5624 SINLFGQIINTAPGG
+5624 SIRLFGQILNTADGSS

-5652 GQIAITNN
+5652 GRIGITNN
-5660 SSLPITLKTLDTG
+5660 SSVPITLKTLDTG
-5673 ADPSGTGRGTAGVIN
+5673 SDPTGTGRGMAGLID
-5688 INDVQFVD
+5688 ISDVQYVD
-5696 TSNVVHYVDTTIT
+5696 SSNVVHYVDTQIT
-5709 RNNGAI
+5709 RNNGVV
-5715 TYTQTGEWQSNGAF
+5715 TYKQTGEWQSNGSF
-5729 CDLCVVTQASGATA
+5729 CDSCVINQTSGAVAASG
-5743 GVSVNGTGSAVG
+5743 VSQNGTGSEVS
-5755 ISSARS
+5755 IT
-5761 GTYDPQAGLRY
+5761 GTRAGSYDPQAGLRY

-5818 TNFGQSGVYLSYAT
+5818 TNFGQSGVYLSYAA
-5832 PSGFFAHQNNL
+5832 PSGFIAHQNNL
-5843 VTDPGFNPSNP
+5843 LTDPGYAPGNP
-5854 NPNISL
+5854 NPSVSL
-5860 PSGTTST
+5860 PAGTTSV
-5867 GPTQT
+5867 GPNNT

-5931 DNPIQINFIGQDVP
+5931 DNPIKFNFIGQDVP
-5945 SISVKSK
+5945 SVSVNSK

-5975 TSATA
+5975 ASATA
-5980 ANGAAVNIGSLAGQS
+5980 ANGAAVNIGGLAGQS

-6068 SGTGNVVINQI
+6068 AGTGNVVINQI

-6097 VGTISAGGQPEQ
+6097 VGAISAGGQPDQ

-6143 SIGVYGGGGVTAAPL
+6143 SIGVYGGGSVTAAPL

-6163 YNTGASTQP
+6163 YSSDPSVQP

-6186 AAQSNGG
+6186 AVQSNGG
-6193 DNTAGNL
+6193 DNLDGNL

-6261 AYDNSVTQDY
+6261 AYDNSVTQAY

-6281 PDGGAVFDPNFH
+6281 PDGGAVFNSSFQ
-6293 YTVTSSERAALTA
+6293 YTVTPAERAALTA
-6306 QGLSASDI
+6306 QGMSASDI

-6332 GGFTT
+6332 GGFTA
-6337 AFQHGFAYDAV
+6337 AFQHGFTYDAAA
-6348 SRGDPQVALILQ
+6348 RGDPQVALILQ

-6453 GGISVLQRKPVNFS
+6453 GGISVLQRKPINF
-6467 ASTSL
+6467 AAATSL
-6472 SIAVTGTTPGNLDN
+6472 SVTVTGSGSGQDN

-6500 SIQALGEVRV
+6500 SIQAPGEVRV

-6593 SRQDVALTASGSI
+6593 SRQDVMLTASGSI

-6615 TLKILSDSLTLTAL
+6615 TLKILADSLTLSAL

-6634 SPANPLDVAV
+6634 SPTNPLDVAV
-6644 GPTGTITASATSTTP
+6644 GPTGAITASASSTTP

-6666 NNPIGPINGNFT
+6666 NNPVGPINGNFT
-6678 IASVTAS
+6678 VASVTAS

-6719 QNANVHATVLATSLN
+6719 PNANVHATVLATSLN

-6741 AGAKVAVDIGNL
+6741 AGAKVAVDVGNL
-6753 NVNSGSTLTMADGAT
+6753 NVNSSSTLTMADGAT
-6768 MTVNQGTINITSV
+6768 MTVSQGTINITTV
-6781 GDAVVT
+6781 GDAIIT
-6787 GIFTGNP
+6787 GITTGNP
-6794 TASAINITST
+6794 TLSAITITST

-6818 LDIVADTAPGAKLT
+6818 LDIVADTPPQATLT

-6844 NVQLLNLQAASGG
+6844 NVQLLNVVASSGG
-6857 VVDVT
+6857 VVDVAAQGSLNNAT
-6862 VQNNPATPVNN
+6862 VQ
-6873 VDVSAAD
+6873 AAD
-6880 RVLLTSNVSI
+6880 RVLLTATGSI
-6890 SGGTVASTGTG
+6890 GGGTIASTGTG
-6901 TNPDN
+6901 ANPDN
-6906 TVTVSSTAGNVN
+6906 TVTVTSTTGNVN
-6918 LASVTGQTNVMVTG
+6918 LASVAGQTNVAVTG
-6932 QTGVTLNSASS
+6932 QTGVTLGTASS
-6943 TGGGVTATATTG
+6943 GGGGLTATATTG
-6955 NVNVTTASAGQG
+6955 NVNVTTANAGQS
-6967 ATFTAPAGTVNVTT
+6967 ATFTAPAGSVNVTT

-6992 SGNVSGGTLTS
+6992 SGNVSGGVLTS
-7003 TNGNVNANSSAGNV
+7003 TGGSVNANSSGGNV
-7017 DLGTTNAGQSVNFS
+7017 DLGTTNAGQSVTFS
-7031 APAGTANATTTVA
+7031 APAGTATATTTNA
-7044 GTTINGSSGLG
+7044 GTVLNGASGLG
-7055 ITIGSATSGGNTT
+7055 ITIGSATSGGNTA

-7074 LAANTLTSTGGS
+7074 LDAGTLTSTGGS
-7086 VAGNA
+7086 VTGNA
-7091 AGDATVAT
+7091 TGNVTVGA
-7099 GSASGGFTLTSATGN
+7099 GSANGGFTLTSATGN

-7125 TLSAPGNVTGGTLNV
+7125 VLSAPGSVSGGTLNV

-7145 LSGDAVT
+7145 LSGDVVT
-7152 ANVNGGGPVIG
+7152 ANIVSGGPVVG
-7163 GSVTGFNGGIASN
+7163 GAITGFNGGIASN
-7176 VDLTLSNPGGFHLDS
+7176 VNLTLSSPSGFALDS
-7191 FTTATGSVNVP
+7191 FSTAAGSVNVP
-7202 SGFLNIDS
+7202 AGFLTIDS

-7216 AVFTNPSTALLVD
+7216 ATFSNPSTSLLVD
-7229 QHDRSIQQTDVQIY
+7229 QHDRSLQPTDVQLY
-7243 TGGAPFSLGLVQNH
+7243 TGGAAFSFNMIQNH
-7257 VDTSAF
+7257 VDTTAF
-7263 VIFRDPAFEVVTPLG
+7263 VIFRGADFEVITP
-7278 TNTSSTEQASD
+7278 TSANSSSNEQASD

-7306 DELGDAVSYTGSPV
+7306 DDMGDLVSYTGSPV
-7320 SVDGECKPEADPG
+7320 SVGDDCKPETDPG